1 MLAYSTE
8 NPFIG
13 DNYLTQSIDPCGRY
27 RSDIYCDIEAFLNDW
42 IDDESAK
49 KKVKELRKGENYSW
63 SELDKDGD
71 LWWFYVARL
80 DDYDDSNE

>member
-1 MLAYSTE
+1 MLAFSTE

-13 DNYLTQSIDPCGRY
+13 DNYFTQSIDPCGRY
-27 RSDIYCDIEAFLNDW
+27 RSNVYNDIEVFLKDW

-49 KKVKELRKGENYSW
+49 KKVKELRKGENHSW
-63 SELDKDGD
+63 SELDKEGD

-80 DDYDDSNE
+80 E